1 MTLPASGEGF
11 GRAMSPKVKTALA
24 ISNRL
29 AAQIR
34 MVRFMA
40 FLRLYQPQIN
50 TDVHRYEIRDMI
62 GVHPLLIGGR
72 FFQIPRS
79 IAQKYPL
86 RCRIQPTDARMIS
99 SIEVTRIWPANFR
112 SLTPNHVSQSPNG
125 SGSAWA
131 IRLTRIACSN

>member
-1 MTLPASGEGF
+1 MTLPASGEAF

-24 ISNRL
+24 ISNRP

-40 FLRLYQPQIN
+40 FLRLYEPQIN
-50 TDVHRYEIRDMI
+50 TDVHTSEIRDMI
-62 GVHPLLIGGR
+62 GVHPLLIGGP

-86 RCRIQPTDARMIS
+86 RCRIQPTDARMFPQAERYI
-99 SIEVTRIWPANFR
+99 TWPANSR

-125 SGSAWA
+125 SGSVWA
-131 IRLTRIACSN
+131 IRLTKIICSS

>member
-24 ISNRL
+24 ISNRP

-34 MVRFMA
+34 VVRFMA
-40 FLRLYQPQIN
+40 FLRLYEPRISPDS
-50 TDVHRYEIRDMI
+50 TKSDLLLSVSI
-62 GVHPLLIGGR
+62 GRRVV
-72 FFQIPRS
+72 QIPRS

-86 RCRIQPTDARMIS
+86 RCRIQPTDARMFPQAERYI
-99 SIEVTRIWPANFR
+99 TWPANSR

-125 SGSAWA
+125 SGSV
-131 IRLTRIACSN
+131 